1 MKKGLYWGLGLGTLA
16 IIGVI
21 TWRYYSTQ
29 IGKLFQYSWSINSIK
44 LTTIGGGKL
53 GLAINA
59 KLTNPSEIKATISNM
74 FIKIYLGGVFVGTVT
89 DIDSFTIEPQG
100 SYDLPLNIDFL
111 LSNLSG
117 NWVDLARKLR
127 EKKDLPL
134 VFDGYATVQYKIAKV
149 KAPFRYETTVKDY
162 LFS

>member
-21 TWRYYSTQ
+21 TYRYYATQ
-29 IGKLFQYSWSINSIK
+29 IEKLFNYSWSINSVK

-74 FIKIYLGGVFVGTVT
+74 FIKIYLGGVFIGTVT
-89 DIDSFTIEPQG
+89 DIEEFTIEPNG
-100 SYDLPLNIDFL
+100 SYNLPLTIDFL

-117 NWVDLARKLR
+117 NWIDLARKFR

-149 KAPFRYETTVKDY
+149 KVPFRYETTVKDY

>member
-1 MKKGLYWGLGLGTLA
+1 MKKGLYWGLGLGTIA

-21 TWRYYSTQ
+21 GWKYYSSQ
-29 IGKLFQYSWSINSIK
+29 ISKLFAYSWSVNSIK

-53 GLAINA
+53 GLNINA

-74 FIKIYLGGVFVGTVT
+74 FIKIYLGDVFVGTVT
-89 DIDSFTIEPQG
+89 DIDSFTIEPKG
-100 SYDLPLNIDFL
+100 SYDLPLNLNFL

-117 NWVDLARKLR
+117 NWVDLARMLR

-134 VFDGYATVQYKIAKV
+134 VFDGYANVKYKIANVKV
-149 KAPFRYETTVKDY
+149 PFRYETTVKDY